1 MPVIGMTMR
10 SINAKKEKDIVGGR
24 VKVKTNTDL
33 TDVVKHDIQG
43 MDVKALS
50 IDFEF
55 KTEYMTLDEK
65 DKLANIT
72 ISGSVLFVDKNS
84 DEIFEKWQKDKE
96 LPQDVSIQ
104 VINMLLDKCSKKALI
119 LSDDLQLPSPIA
131 MPFAKK
137 TEK

>member
-1 MPVIGMTMR
+1 MPVIGMTMK
-10 SINAKKEKDIVGGR
+10 SINAKKERDIVGGR

-33 TDVVKHDIQG
+33 TDVVKHDIKG

-50 IDFEF
+50 IDFDF
-55 KTEYMTLDEK
+55 KTEYMSLDEK

-84 DEIFEKWQKDKE
+84 DEIFKKWQKDKE

-104 VINMLLDKCSKKALI
+104 VINMLLDKCSKKALL

>member
-1 MPVIGMTMR
+1 MPVIGMTMK
-10 SINAKKEKDIVGGR
+10 SINAKKERDIVGGR

-104 VINMLLDKCSKKALI
+104 VINMLLDKCSKKALL